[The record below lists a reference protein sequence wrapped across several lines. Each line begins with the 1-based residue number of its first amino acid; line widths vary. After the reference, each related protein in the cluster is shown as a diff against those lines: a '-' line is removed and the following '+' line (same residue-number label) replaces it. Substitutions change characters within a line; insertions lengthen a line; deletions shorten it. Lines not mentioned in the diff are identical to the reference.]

1 MSKGH
6 GNRRQS
12 SSVIFP
18 IEPAHRGFEEQG
30 GFLRTFAVI
39 MFLASL
45 PFIIEYFSR
54 EGGIFGIL
62 FVLLCGLIVFFSLWL
77 DRKQRSDLS
86 GWIIIPLV
94 TLLEIVILLQ
104 IPRCPSALLFIFPY
118 PAISS
123 FLLGKSRG
131 LIFNL
136 LLFVLLIG
144 AVLFLLQD
152 FGDAEHL
159 RDYAPRIIAIY
170 LIVVIF
176 SYILE
181 GYRGKAN
188 IRLRA
193 AALTDNLTNLYNRSF
208 LEEHIEELITKNQ
221 GSKGT
226 SVLLIL
232 DLDQFMRINDNFG
245 HDVGNEILRKVA
257 LRLKQSLR
265 DGDLVARLG
274 GDEFAILLAPAKQ
287 IGQQVAIA
295 SRILNNLRG
304 PFIIGDHELNLSAS
318 IGMASYPQDS
328 KNRKE
333 LFRNAELALI
343 QAKMAGRSCFRQ
355 YVAEYAE
362 HNKKIIRIE
371 TLLRQ
376 ALEKREFTVVYQPRI
391 DIESGKPVGFEA
403 LLRWSNDEFG
413 SVPPSVFIPIAEDCG
428 LIHPIGRWTY
438 LEAVRHLKKLQEA
451 GFPDF
456 TLSVNISPAQ
466 FRSPTLVHHLSAVTE
481 ETGVD
486 PRCIELEITEG
497 LLLEAENSIIKAFET
512 LKSMGFRL
520 AIDDF
525 GTGYSSLSYIKQ
537 FNVDTI
543 KIDRKFIFKME
554 SDADYLEIV
563 KAIIAMAQ
571 SLKIETV
578 AEGVE
583 KESQRTELESA
594 GCNQI
599 QGYFYS
605 RPLPF
610 DKLQGYLAEATNIK
624 VTSDVTIQVI

>member
-1 MSKGH
+1 
-6 GNRRQS
+6 
-12 SSVIFP
+12 
-18 IEPAHRGFEEQG
+18 
-30 GFLRTFAVI
+30 
-39 MFLASL
+39 MFLTPL
-45 PFIIEYFSR
+45 PFIIEVFSR
-54 EGGIFGIL
+54 GDGMLGIL
-62 FVLLCGLIVFFSLWL
+62 YALLIGSIVFFSLWL
-77 DRKQRSDLS
+77 DRKQKYALS
-86 GWIIIPLV
+86 GWIIIPLAS
-94 TLLEIVILLQ
+94 LFEIAILLQ
-104 IPRCPSALLFIFPY
+104 VPQIPLALLFIFPY
-118 PAISS
+118 PAISF

-131 LIFNL
+131 LIFNF
-136 LLFVLLIG
+136 LFLVLIIG
-144 AVLFLLQD
+144 AVLFLLPD
-152 FGDAEHL
+152 FRGIEYL
-159 RDYAPRIIAIY
+159 NNYAHRIITIY
-170 LIVVIF
+170 LIVVIL

-181 GYRGKAN
+181 GYREKAN
-188 IRLRA
+188 IQLKA

-208 LEEHIEELITKNQ
+208 LEEKIEELITRNQ

-245 HDVGNEILRKVA
+245 HDVGNEILREVA

-287 IGQQVAIA
+287 VEQQVAIA
-295 SRILNNLRG
+295 SRILNSLRG

-391 DIESGKPVGFEA
+391 DIISGKPVGFEA
-403 LLRWSNDEFG
+403 LLRWRNDELG

-438 LEAVRHLKKLQEA
+438 LEAVRHLKELQEA

-466 FRSPTLVHHLSAVTE
+466 FRSPTLIHHLSAVTE

-486 PRCIELEITEG
+486 PKCIELEITEG
-497 LLLEAENSIIKAFET
+497 LLLETENSIIKAFET

-525 GTGYSSLSYIKQ
+525 GTGYSSLSYIKK

-543 KIDRKFIFKME
+543 KIDREFVLKME

-583 KESQRTELESA
+583 EESQRTELESA

-599 QGYFYS
+599 QGYYYS
-605 RPLPF
+605 KPLPF
-610 DKLQGYLAEATNIK
+610 DKLQSYLAETTNTK
-624 VTSDVTIQVI
+624 VTSASIS